1 MLLNRPLLSRPL
13 LSGRRRR
20 WALGALTAAVAA
32 GAYFASR
39 PPSGADAA
47 DVAGDAAVPTAQD
60 DSARAPAGIRVRVEV
75 LNASRVRGLA
85 RRATM
90 ELRDHG
96 FDVVSIGNSG
106 ELRDSTLVI
115 SRDGDEEWAR
125 RAARAVGGATV
136 EIRPDSSRYV
146 EISVLLGATWRPPP
160 GPFRP

>member
-1 MLLNRPLLSRPL
+1 MLVNRPLLGGP
-13 LSGRRRR
+13 RRR
-20 WALGALTAAVAA
+20 WALGALVAAVAA

-39 PPSGADAA
+39 PPAGADAA
-47 DVAGDAAVPTAQD
+47 DVAGGEAATSAQD
-60 DSARAPAGIRVRVEV
+60 DSARAPAGVRVRVEV

-106 ELRDSTLVI
+106 ELRDSTIVI
-115 SRDGDEEWAR
+115 ARAGDEEWAR
-125 RAARAVGGATV
+125 RVARAMGGATV
-136 EIRPDSSRYV
+136 ELRPDSSRYV
-146 EISVLLGATWRPPP
+146 EVSVLLGASWRPPP